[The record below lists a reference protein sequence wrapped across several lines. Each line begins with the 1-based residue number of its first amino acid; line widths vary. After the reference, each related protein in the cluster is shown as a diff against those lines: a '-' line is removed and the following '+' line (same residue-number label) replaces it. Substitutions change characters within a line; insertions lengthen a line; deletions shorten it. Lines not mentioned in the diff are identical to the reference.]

1 MAEGEE
7 SLRSA
12 AVLSWM
18 KSYNAFAA
26 AAAAAG
32 LDDSHDDQ
40 TEISVVV
47 VVEVE
52 EAGLDLN
59 KSLGAE
65 DEKTTKRTPC
75 YFLLFLL
82 KFLICAKISVV
93 GSRKTN

>member
-7 SLRSA
+7 SFRRV

-18 KSYNAFAA
+18 KSYDTFA

-47 VVEVE
+47 VVE
-52 EAGLDLN
+52 AGHGLN
-59 KSLGAE
+59 KSLEAE
-65 DEKTTKRTPC
+65 DETTTKRTPC
-75 YFLLFLL
+75 YHLYL
-82 KFLICAKISVV
+82 KSSQTSD
-93 GSRKTN
+93 SREDFCCWFS